1 MASLWTYQEN
11 INELK
16 QHLLYTSIEL
26 ESVKAEAGEQMQI
39 HKEYEKQSL
48 QLLKMVIQERDE
60 AREQLHKLLNK
71 LMACDSRAQNTDLL
85 TNVVPQRSPES
96 PLVNPVI
103 PNLSTTESN
112 SFSEPYNYHSYDSSP
127 VSSFFEPVL
136 SPELSNIS
144 SPAGDL
150 SNKMKIANQAY
161 IQDYKNTI
169 STTIV
174 PPSGAS
180 KADQLIDNLVKGK
193 TLPQQ
198 GNLLQSVLKAG
209 PLIQTLLVS
218 GPLPTW
224 RNPPPPHTFHI
235 HPLTGKTRDVVTS
248 TQKPTGLAVHAL
260 PNNPQSYVEM
270 PRESSQVACNSVLN
284 FQDAASRS
292 CLRTGSQMISPGPY
306 GNSSFPT
313 IKRQR
318 FL

>member
-1 MASLWTYQEN
+1 MDTMASLWTYQES

-16 QHLLYTSIEL
+16 QQLFYTSMEL
-26 ESVKAEAGEQMQI
+26 ESVKAEAGEQMKI

-60 AREQLHKLLNK
+60 AKQQLHKLLNK
-71 LMACDSRAQNTDLL
+71 LMACNSTTLNTEFS
-85 TNVVPQRSPES
+85 TIVVPQVSLES
-96 PLVNPVI
+96 PLVKPVI

-112 SFSEPYNYHSYDSSP
+112 SFSDPYTYHSYDSSP

-144 SPAGDL
+144 SASGDL
-150 SNKMKIANQAY
+150 SDKMKIVSQPY
-161 IQDYKNTI
+161 VQDYKSINP
-169 STTIV
+169 TTIV

-180 KADQLIDNLVKGK
+180 KVDQVIDSLVKGK

-224 RNPPPPHTFHI
+224 RNPPPLHTFHI
-235 HPLTGKTRDVVTS
+235 HPLTGKSRDVQTS
-248 TQKPTGLAVHAL
+248 TQKPK
-260 PNNPQSYVEM
+260 NPQSYVEL
-270 PRESSQVACNSVLN
+270 PCESSQVTSNSVLN
-284 FQDAASRS
+284 FQDVASRS
-292 CLRTGSQMISPGPY
+292 CLRTGSGMISPGPY
-306 GNSSFPT
+306 GNTSFPT

>member
-1 MASLWTYQEN
+1 MDNMASLWTYQES

-16 QHLLYTSIEL
+16 QQLLYTSIEL
-26 ESVKAEAGEQMQI
+26 ESVKAEAGEQMKI

-60 AREQLHKLLNK
+60 AKQQLQKLLNK
-71 LMACDSRAQNTDLL
+71 IMACNSTTLNTDFL
-85 TNVVPQRSPES
+85 TSTVVPQVSPES
-96 PLVNPVI
+96 PLVKPII

-112 SFSEPYNYHSYDSSP
+112 SFSEPYTYHSYDSSP
-127 VSSFFEPVL
+127 VSSFFEPVI

-144 SPAGDL
+144 SPSGDI
-150 SNKMKIANQAY
+150 SNKMKIVNQSY
-161 IQDYKNTI
+161 VQDYKCINP
-169 STTIV
+169 TTIV

-180 KADQLIDNLVKGK
+180 KADQVIDNLVKGK
-193 TLPQQ
+193 ILPQK
-198 GNLLQSVLKAG
+198 GNLLQSVLQAG

-224 RNPPPPHTFHI
+224 RNPPPLHIFHM
-235 HPLTGKTRDVVTS
+235 HPLTGKSRDVQTS
-248 TQKPTGLAVHAL
+248 TQKPK
-260 PNNPQSYVEM
+260 NPQSNVEM
-270 PRESSQVACNSVLN
+270 PRDSSQVTSNSVLN
-284 FQDAASRS
+284 FQDVASRS
-292 CLRTGSQMISPGPY
+292 CFRTGSGMISPGPY